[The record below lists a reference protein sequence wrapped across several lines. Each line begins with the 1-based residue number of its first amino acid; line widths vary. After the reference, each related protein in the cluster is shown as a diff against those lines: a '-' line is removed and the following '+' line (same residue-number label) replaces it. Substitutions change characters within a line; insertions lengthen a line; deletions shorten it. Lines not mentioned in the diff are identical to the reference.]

1 MVLLH
6 DQIHALHSLTVL
18 HSVTFTVTAQGIK
31 YSCNIKLALLH
42 RVWLLSIYFRR
53 AFSIITEC
61 NSECCGLDTKW
72 PPAGRCAE
80 VGVLCAAVFWGG
92 VWDVTGP

>member
-1 MVLLH
+1 M
-6 DQIHALHSLTVL
+6 VL

-72 PPAGRCAE
+72 PPVGRCAE